1 MPAKHPRIGASF
13 IYRARSAECEFGGP
27 GEEDST
33 WKCYTI
39 GALVIRIGFWGI
51 LYSNYNKEPPESIGT
66 SSQSR

>member
-1 MPAKHPRIGASF
+1 MLPLSTGQDRLNVNLGVLV
-13 IYRARSAECEFGGP
+13 RRM
-27 GEEDST
+27 EDST